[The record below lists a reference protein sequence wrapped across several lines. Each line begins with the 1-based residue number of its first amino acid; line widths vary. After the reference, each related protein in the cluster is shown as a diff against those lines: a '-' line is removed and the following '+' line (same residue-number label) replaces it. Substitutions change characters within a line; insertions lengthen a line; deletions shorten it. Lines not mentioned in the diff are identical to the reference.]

1 MFKTCAKELTK
12 WRERLATKRENKK
25 AATARACQADNMKP
39 CAPWWQR
46 PSVVLCSD
54 LGPDEHF
61 PCGSD
66 VNTRSMMLAST
77 KPKGDWEV
85 T

>member
-39 CAPWWQR
+39 RSEQSTTDGKGHQWCSVLTSDQTSTFP
-46 PSVVLCSD
+46 VVL
-54 LGPDEHF
+54 
-61 PCGSD
+61 
-66 VNTRSMMLAST
+66 MST
-77 KPKGDWEV
+77 QGQ
-85 T
+85 

>member
-39 CAPWWQR
+39 CAP
-46 PSVVLCSD
+46 
-54 LGPDEHF
+54 
-61 PCGSD
+61 
-66 VNTRSMMLAST
+66 
-77 KPKGDWEV
+77 
-85 T
+85 